1 MPAVDLT
8 EDRLDS
14 WLQHI
19 GSVHV
24 SEIELGL
31 ERSRTVAQRL
41 GILKPAATVITVAGT
56 NGKGS
61 VVACLEAALCST
73 GHKVGCYTSPH
84 LDAFNE
90 RIRCDGEPMTDADI
104 VGALAAVEAA
114 RADISL
120 SYFEFATLA
129 ALTLFQREAVDY
141 AVLEVG
147 LGGRLDA
154 VNIVDPHISV
164 ITRIDL
170 DHQEWLGN
178 DRETI
183 ALEKAG
189 ILREGVPFVC
199 ADPDPANSLLGRAD
213 DLQCPLYRVG
223 RDFSLTLTAEQGCTG
238 SFLAKGGNKLS
249 IEVSTTPR
257 LAPVNVASA
266 VQCLLLLGVS
276 QDLEGLLTSC
286 AEALAPGRQEYR
298 TDKAT
303 DRQLLF
309 DVAHNPSAMALL
321 ANTLAN
327 LEQRGRL
334 IVVLAVMADK
344 DIQDMARS
352 LDSHTDI
359 WYIAQVDVPRCMPA
373 KEAAEQIQKSGSQHP
388 IKQFSSVELA
398 YQAAC
403 AEATADD
410 LIVVTGSFYTVAA
423 VRSMSR

>member
-1 MPAVDLT
+1 MPPVDLT
-8 EDRLDS
+8 EPRLDA

-31 ERSRTVAQRL
+31 ERSRTVAERL
-41 GILKPAATVITVAGT
+41 GILEPAATVITVAGT

-61 VVACLEAALCST
+61 VVACLEAALT
-73 GHKVGCYTSPH
+73 EAGYKTGCYTSPH
-84 LDAFNE
+84 IHSFNE
-90 RIRCDGEPMTDADI
+90 RIRLNAEPMADAAI
-104 VGALAAVEAA
+104 VSALAAIEEAREA
-114 RADISL
+114 ISL

-129 ALTLFQREAVDY
+129 ALWLFQREAVDF

-154 VNIVDPHISV
+154 VNIVDPQLSV

-170 DHQEWLGN
+170 DHQEWLGH

-189 ILREGVPFVC
+189 ILRPQVPFVC
-199 ADPDPANSLLGRAD
+199 GDPDPTVSLLSRAAE
-213 DLQCPLYRVG
+213 LRCPLFRVG
-223 RDFSLTLTAEQGCTG
+223 RDFGFRQITGQCWAGFFQTAAGEALDAE
-238 SFLAKGGNKLS
+238 S
-249 IEVSTTPR
+249 VPVPR

-266 VQCLLLLGVS
+266 AQCLLLL
-276 QDLEGLLTSC
+276 DLPVEPEELIARC
-286 AEALAPGRQEYR
+286 AQTTAPGRQER
-298 TDKAT
+298 RL
-303 DRQLLF
+303 DRETGCQLLL
-309 DVAHNPSAMALL
+309 DVAHNPAAMALL
-321 ANTLAN
+321 AETLST
-327 LEQRGRL
+327 QSDRGRL

-373 KEAAEQIQKSGSQHP
+373 KEAAEQIQESGSTHP
-388 IKQFSSVELA
+388 IKQFSSVESA
-398 YQAAC
+398 YREAC
-403 AEATADD
+403 SEATDED

-423 VRSMSR
+423 VRSLTR